1 MRSSKKS
8 KTKKEMTAEEVADFK
23 KTLMDVAAI
32 LMPDMVDG
40 TFDSFVSEVRP
51 TADGDEREAECQ
63 EDPYEEIQRAID
75 KYTRENALRAEINA
89 ELLRRE
95 MKKRKG
101 EKK

>member
-1 MRSSKKS
+1 MSRSRKPKI
-8 KTKKEMTAEEVADFK
+8 KKEMTAEEVADFK

-32 LMPDMVDG
+32 LMPDMVG
-40 TFDSFVSEVRP
+40 ESFDSFVSEVRP
-51 TADGDEREAECQ
+51 TADGDEREAECR
-63 EDPYEEIQRAID
+63 ENPYEEIQKAIE
-75 KYTRENALRAEINA
+75 KYARENALRAEINA